1 MRAINCSF
9 GASLYLV
16 GDEWR
21 ARIAKKNWK
30 YEDDTK
36 PNPREFISILFNE
49 ESTRLIFRFRLIS
62 GSIVQPWETVLLVS
76 SSVSNSRA
84 ATILLSSFLS
94 RRVALLHL
102 CPVPLEFRLNGDVTF
117 YLSQDRKLAEVERVQ
132 LTKFRAAPCRRKIT
146 AINRKTV
153 FISRFLSFTTVHIDR
168 SERKARTA
176 RQFHSPTGYFHR
188 QRPRRFSSLP
198 PGLHVN

>member
-1 MRAINCSF
+1 MESANCKEKLKIRRRHKTQSKRIHIDSIQRRIDSINFS
-9 GASLYLV
+9 
-16 GDEWR
+16 
-21 ARIAKKNWK
+21 
-30 YEDDTK
+30 
-36 PNPREFISILFNE
+36 ISPD
-49 ESTRLIFRFRLIS
+49 FRLNCTAMRDRPS
-62 GSIVQPWETVLLVS
+62 CLFFCFQRSCCHDPSLE
-76 SSVSNSRA
+76 
-84 ATILLSSFLS
+84 LSFSS

-117 YLSQDRKLAEVERVQ
+117 YLSQDRNLAEVEHVQ

-168 SERKARTA
+168 PKRKARTA

-188 QRPRRFSSLP
+188 QRPRRFSNLP
-198 PGLHVN
+198 LGLHVN